1 MTGPRDERAQPA
13 RLWDAV
19 AIPGPLCAE
28 LAAALDLLEAFVRG
42 TPPPAACRAPRLSR
56 AALAVR
62 EAAREAAVDH
72 QRQQTRRAIAA
83 ATAASAPVL
92 TSAQLLSSSDL
103 GEEITTAEAASLAGV
118 TETRIRQLAGAG
130 TIRGHKGPR
139 DVWLVRLDDVRAYAV
154 QRRTRRSGTDGGTH
168 TERAAG

>member
-1 MTGPRDERAQPA
+1 MTGVHGDRVQPA

-19 AIPGPLCAE
+19 VVPGPLCAE

-42 TPPPAACRAPRLSR
+42 TPPPTACRAARLSR

-62 EAAREAAVDH
+62 AAAREAAVDH
-72 QRQQTRRAIAA
+72 QRQQTRRTVA
-83 ATAASAPVL
+83 AASAPMAAVL
-92 TSAQLLSSSDL
+92 TSAQLLSPSDQ
-103 GEEITTAEAASLAGV
+103 GEEITTAQAASLAGV

-139 DVWLVRLDDVRAYAV
+139 AVWLVRLDDVRAYAAR
-154 QRRTRRSGTDGGTH
+154 RRTRRSSTDGGTD

>member
-1 MTGPRDERAQPA
+1 MTGLRGDRVQPA

-19 AIPGPLCAE
+19 VVPGPLCAE

-42 TPPPAACRAPRLSR
+42 TPPPAACRAARLSR

-72 QRQQTRRAIAA
+72 QRQQTRRTIAA
-83 ATAASAPVL
+83 ASTPAATVL
-92 TSAQLLSSSDL
+92 TSASAPAPSNA
-103 GEEITTAEAASLAGV
+103 GEEITTEQAASLTGL
-118 TETRIRQLAGAG
+118 TEGRIRQLAAAG
-130 TIRGHKGPR
+130 TIRGRKGSR
-139 DVWLVRLDDVRAYAV
+139 DVWLLDPADVRAY
-154 QRRTRRSGTDGGTH
+154 RERMRRSGTHGGTD